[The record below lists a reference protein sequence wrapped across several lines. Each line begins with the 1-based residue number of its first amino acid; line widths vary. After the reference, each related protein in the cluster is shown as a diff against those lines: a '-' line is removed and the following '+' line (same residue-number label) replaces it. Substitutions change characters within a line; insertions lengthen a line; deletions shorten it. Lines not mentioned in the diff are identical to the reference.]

1 MYTDGSGQDGS
12 AGWGWVAVAAGRE
25 VQARRG
31 PVVVGADGEGWRG
44 AERAT
49 NNTGELTAVL
59 EAIEWAIGKG
69 LREVV
74 IRYDSEYAAH
84 MTRGDWKAKV
94 SKRLRTGVS
103 SSDLTVGVVQQTQID
118 PRDRPCCIHPVGEV
132 RPACPVPRTH
142 SGTTCHIPLLRSP
155 ITTPEPPPLL
165 PLCPTAP
172 YHAVSW
178 YTPSTRTRVPSFE
191 QTSLIKLL
199 LPIYY

>member
-1 MYTDGSGQDGS
+1 MYTDGSGQGGA

-31 PVVVGADGEGWRG
+31 PVVVGADSVGWRG

-84 MTRGDWKAKV
+84 MTRGDWQA
-94 SKRLRTGVS
+94 
-103 SSDLTVGVVQQTQID
+103 
-118 PRDRPCCIHPVGEV
+118 
-132 RPACPVPRTH
+132 
-142 SGTTCHIPLLRSP
+142 
-155 ITTPEPPPLL
+155 
-165 PLCPTAP
+165 
-172 YHAVSW
+172 
-178 YTPSTRTRVPSFE
+178 RVN
-191 QTSLIKLL
+191 KLL
-199 LPIYY
+199 IEQSRAASAGEGKEGRV